1 MVASIQPE
9 QRAISAYKHTTHA
22 HTHTHTLAYILI
34 NKSAGATRNATD
46 DRCLIWNWRK
56 SYPLMAIKHEYRM
69 LHSWEAITSTKYVLL
84 LFRFVL
90 QLLLLL
96 VDSFILL
103 YFLCYPYTRSQC
115 WSLANERRWLFSLY
129 PFIHSTQ
136 FTLSITLHYSPT
148 YLLQSPSY
156 VLFHKL
162 QTLQNEIE
170 KLIHAYSWVRG
181 NGLRESG
188 RWLLAFLRL
197 VLAIV
202 SSSGITIMPM
212 LIESN
217 MLSTFRF
224 CVIFSYILSLIL
236 FKLAVLNEADRT
248 LSHPCNI

>member
-96 VDSFILL
+96 LLVDSFILL
-103 YFLCYPYTRSQC
+103 YFLCATHTPDPS
-115 WSLANERRWLFSLY
+115 AGRWQMNGDDSFLC
-129 PFIHSTQ
+129 IHSFIPLNLHSRLRSTIRLLTYFNRRHTYY
-136 FTLSITLHYSPT
+136 FTNCKHFKMKLRSWYTHIHGWGEMV
-148 YLLQSPSY
+148 Y
-156 VLFHKL
+156 V
-162 QTLQNEIE
+162 
-170 KLIHAYSWVRG
+170 R
-181 NGLRESG
+181 
-188 RWLLAFLRL
+188 
-197 VLAIV
+197 
-202 SSSGITIMPM
+202 
-212 LIESN
+212 
-217 MLSTFRF
+217 
-224 CVIFSYILSLIL
+224 
-236 FKLAVLNEADRT
+236 AVVDY
-248 LSHPCNI
+248 